1 MTTTAASPLA
11 ALELL
16 APRIEQ
22 TRAASAAQR
31 RLPDELARAMAEA
44 GLFALLVPR
53 ALGGFELD
61 PLTAADVVEAA
72 ARIDG
77 SAGWAVMIGAQ
88 SAWFAAFLPPPVAE
102 QVVGR
107 RAATLAGVLRPGG
120 RATPVRGGYRV
131 SGRWEFASGC
141 TYADHLYGTCVVEQP
156 AGPRELRLV
165 YVPSADSTILDTWRS
180 VGLRATGSHDFTLR
194 DVPVSDGWTLP
205 MPVLDAAPHDGPLY
219 RDGYQNLVFVLQAAQ
234 ALGVARG
241 SLVAFT
247 ELAADTVR
255 WLSGAPLRDR
265 PMVQITVARAEAK
278 VASARAW
285 LREAVGDVW
294 DTITAGDPPGP
305 RQRVQVRLAIT
316 HGIST
321 AVGVADVLQQVAGAA
336 AVPEDHPL
344 QRGFQDLRTAAAH
357 VQAAPSIFELTGGLL
372 LGADVPPSVLL

>member
-1 MTTTAASPLA
+1 MTATAASPLA
-11 ALELL
+11 ALGLL

-31 RLPDELARAMAEA
+31 RLPDELARSMAEA
-44 GLFALLVPR
+44 GLFALLVPH
-53 ALGGFELD
+53 ALGGLELD

-72 ARIDG
+72 SRIDG

-88 SAWFAAFLPPPVAE
+88 SAWFTAFLPPPVAE

-107 RAATLAGVLRPGG
+107 PRATLAGVLRPGG
-120 RATPVRGGYRV
+120 RAVPVDGGYRV
-131 SGRWEFASGC
+131 SGRWGFASGC
-141 TYADHLYGTCVVEQP
+141 TYADHLYGTCVVERP
-156 AGPRELRLV
+156 GPRAMRLV
-165 YVPSADSTILDTWRS
+165 YVPAAEATVLDTWRS
-180 VGLRATGSHDFTLR
+180 LGLRATGSHDFTLQ
-194 DVPVSDGWTLP
+194 DVAVADEWTLP
-205 MPVLDAAPHDGPLY
+205 MPVLGRAPHDGPLY

-241 SLVAFT
+241 ALVAFT
-247 ELAADTVR
+247 ELAQDTVR

-265 PMVQITVARAEAK
+265 PMVQVTVARAEAK

-285 LREAVGDVW
+285 LRETVADVW
-294 DTITAGDPPGP
+294 DTVLAGDPPQP
-305 RQRVQVRLAIT
+305 QQRIRVRLAIT

-321 AVGVADVLQQVAGAA
+321 AVAVADVLQQVAGTV

-344 QRGFQDLRTAAAH
+344 QRAFQDLRTAAAH